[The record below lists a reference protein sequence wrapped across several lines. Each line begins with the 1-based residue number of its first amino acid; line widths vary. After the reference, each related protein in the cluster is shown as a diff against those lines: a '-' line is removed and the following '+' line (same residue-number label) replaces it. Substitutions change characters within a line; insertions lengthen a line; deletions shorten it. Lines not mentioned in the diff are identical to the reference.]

1 MKMSLTAGGSTR
13 FFESNLADRLAF
25 GKVTLTF
32 IFPAGSDGEESL
44 NQIKALLSVMANC
57 GSIGAKGQY
66 GFGQFAWEGKTE
78 LETALENIRSF
89 ISGCRFKK
97 LENEN
102 RWYDLK
108 NFWFFNFSIP
118 DYNKQIGRFKLA
130 KPIGATTKKPYL
142 PVSFDIRYKLKDGGN
157 GSGLRQDFYKMHPK
171 ESANDKK
178 LAKEKTREVFGGPR
192 LGSRVFV
199 SHPYK
204 HGPGDENY
212 KLRVWGF
219 TDESVAEVAKKE
231 LQNIFGLNDT
241 PEYTSGRSL
250 IAKLQQKNREG
261 YEHEI

>member
-1 MKMSLTAGGSTR
+1 L
-13 FFESNLADRLAF
+13 
-25 GKVTLTF
+25 
-32 IFPAGSDGEESL
+32 
-44 NQIKALLSVMANC
+44 
-57 GSIGAKGQY
+57 
-66 GFGQFAWEGKTE
+66 
-78 LETALENIRSF
+78 
-89 ISGCRFKK
+89 
-97 LENEN
+97 
-102 RWYDLK
+102 
-108 NFWFFNFSIP
+108 
-118 DYNKQIGRFKLA
+118 
-130 KPIGATTKKPYL
+130 
-142 PVSFDIRYKLKDGGN
+142 
-157 GSGLRQDFYKMHPK
+157 HPK